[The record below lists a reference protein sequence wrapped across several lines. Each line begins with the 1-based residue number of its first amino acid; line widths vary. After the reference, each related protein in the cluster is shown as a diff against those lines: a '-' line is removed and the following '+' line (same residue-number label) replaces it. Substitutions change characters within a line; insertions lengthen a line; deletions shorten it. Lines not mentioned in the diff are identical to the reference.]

1 MKGGGKMEDEKMT
14 LDEMKQFIIDYYVNL
29 QRIKKASNGVENSEL
44 EYQLK
49 VTENKLSTLG
59 IAVKDFQIDSWWT
72 RIETAN
78 KSVNPL
84 LYFQR
89 VHLVYMW
96 KMPGSLNLPGVDL
109 CEQCAK
115 SIFKREPCLLYTSD
129 AADEL

>member
-59 IAVKDFQIDSWWT
+59 IAVKDFQIDS
-72 RIETAN
+72 
-78 KSVNPL
+78 
-84 LYFQR
+84 
-89 VHLVYMW
+89 
-96 KMPGSLNLPGVDL
+96 
-109 CEQCAK
+109 
-115 SIFKREPCLLYTSD
+115 
-129 AADEL
+129 